1 MTARAPNNLFRLL
14 EVLAI
19 RRGLVVGIIVFGT
32 LLSVAL
38 AFVLP
43 QWYRGEALLL
53 PPKEQTIKAAG
64 LAELAEVTSVAGGLN
79 LPVLVTASDL
89 YARMLRSH
97 AICDLVIEQF
107 GLKARYDARNLT
119 GTYVELMDRCK
130 FKVTDE
136 GLVSISVDD
145 HDPKTAAD
153 LANAFVDE
161 LTALD
166 QKISSSR
173 ATQNRKFVEERL
185 AKVKA
190 QLDSSRGALEEFQQ
204 ANRAVD
210 FDEQTK
216 LAISQATDLKVKLAQ
231 VDLEVQELERVVGD
245 NNPDLIDKRNRR
257 RILVRQLGELE
268 RGGQDSSYFSLPVAN
283 IPALKGRYEL
293 LYSNVRVNEGLY
305 ETLLGLL
312 EQAKV
317 QEGGQSTT
325 LSVLDRARVPE
336 LRSRPRRS
344 IIVLAGFGFSLLLAL
359 LLASGLEYLR
369 RLEESSADDYH
380 RAMRFIDA
388 FLGWLP
394 GVRKSR

>member
-1 MTARAPNNLFRLL
+1 MTERPTGNLFRLL

-19 RRGLVVGIIVFGT
+19 RRGMVVGIITFGT
-32 LLSVAL
+32 LVSVII

-79 LPVLVTASDL
+79 LPVLVTPSDL
-89 YARMLRSH
+89 YARMLKSH
-97 AICDLVIEQF
+97 AICDPVIEKF
-107 GLKARYDARNLT
+107 GLKARYQARNLT
-119 GTYVELMDRCK
+119 ETYVELMDRCK

-136 GLVSISVDD
+136 GLVSIAVED
-145 HDPKTAAD
+145 HDPTTAAD
-153 LANAFVDE
+153 MANAFVDE

-185 AKVKA
+185 AKVKQ
-190 QLDSSRGALEEFQQ
+190 QLDSSRGALEEFQR
-204 ANRAVD
+204 ANRTVD

-231 VDLEVQELERVVGD
+231 VDLEVQALERVAGE
-245 NNPDLIDKRNRR
+245 NNPDIIDKKNRR
-257 RILVRQLGELE
+257 RILERQLNSLE
-268 RGGQDSSYFSLPVAN
+268 RGGSDTSYFSLPVAN
-283 IPALKGRYEL
+283 IPALKGRYEM
-293 LYSNVRVNEGLY
+293 LYSNVKVNEGLY

-336 LRSRPRRS
+336 LRSRPKRS
-344 IIVLAGFGFSLLLAL
+344 LIVLIGFGLSLLAAL
-359 LLASGLEYLR
+359 LLASALEYLR
-369 RLEESSADDYH
+369 RLEE
-380 RAMRFIDA
+380 
-388 FLGWLP
+388 
-394 GVRKSR
+394 

>member
-1 MTARAPNNLFRLL
+1 
-14 EVLAI
+14 
-19 RRGLVVGIIVFGT
+19 
-32 LLSVAL
+32 
-38 AFVLP
+38 
-43 QWYRGEALLL
+43 
-53 PPKEQTIKAAG
+53 
-64 LAELAEVTSVAGGLN
+64 

-89 YARMLRSH
+89 YARMLKSH
-97 AICDLVIEQF
+97 AICEPIIEQF
-107 GLKARYDARNLT
+107 GLQAEYGASNLT
-119 GTYVELMDRCK
+119 ETYVELMDRCK

-136 GLVSISVDD
+136 GLVSITVEDR
-145 HDPKTAAD
+145 DPKTAAAM
-153 LANAFVDE
+153 ANAFVDE

-166 QKISSSR
+166 QRISSSR

-190 QLDSSRGALEEFQQ
+190 QLDSSRGALEEFQKV
-204 ANRAVD
+204 NRAVD

-231 VDLEVQELERVVGD
+231 VDLEVQALERVVGD
-245 NNPDLIDKRNRR
+245 NDPDLTDKKNRR
-257 RILVRQLGELE
+257 RILVRQLAELE
-268 RGGQDSSYFSLPVAN
+268 RGGKDSSYFSLPVAS

-305 ETLLGLL
+305 VTLLGLL

-325 LSVLDRARVPE
+325 LSILDRARVPE

-344 IIVLAGFGFSLLLAL
+344 IIVLAGFGISLLLAL

-369 RLEESSADDYH
+369 RLEESSVDDYH
-380 RAMRFIDA
+380 RAMRFINA

-394 GVRKSR
+394 GVRKPR